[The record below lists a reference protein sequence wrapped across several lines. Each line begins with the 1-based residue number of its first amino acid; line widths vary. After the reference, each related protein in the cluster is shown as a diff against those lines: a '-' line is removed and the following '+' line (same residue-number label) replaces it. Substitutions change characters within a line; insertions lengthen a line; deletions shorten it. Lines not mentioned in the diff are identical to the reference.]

1 MVYGISFYIDGAE
14 RSCGAKILALAATDT
29 FFGIYDR
36 HFHLFAVD
44 LFLHHLDC
52 PRRAVTR
59 TSTTMVAVGDG
70 DAVLLDPH
78 GMPDVNGGLLLFG
91 DWFDCTGGADLTATG
106 TLGTAVAALKGHLG
120 LHEPQ
125 RVSRWAQDVIRTRA
139 DA

>member
-1 MVYGISFYIDGAE
+1 MVYGVSFYIDGAE
-14 RSCGAKILALAATDT
+14 GACGAEVFAFSATDT
-29 FFGIYDR
+29 FFGIDHR
-36 HFHLFAVD
+36 HFDCVTVD

-52 PRRAVTR
+52 PRRAVAR
-59 TSTTMVAVGDG
+59 TSTTMVAVSDG
-70 DAVLLDPH
+70 NAVLLYPY

-106 TLGTAVAALKGHLG
+106 TLGTTVAALKGHLG

-125 RVSRWAQDVIRTRA
+125 RIRRWAQYVIRTRA